1 MEMLLWAIFQSPSS
15 WRNTSTSRAVSRAN
29 SASGMG
35 SRMWKNAVTATT
47 SMPMRPGTWAKS
59 CKVTSTQ
66 SLRLLT
72 SWSLLPAKPLK
83 LSLKRVTS
91 LPSRAAYISMYSSNS
106 RRISRWRSG
115 DMEGVPIEQREGAAL
130 LCRLRPGALMNVALH
145 ALSVHVHVH
154 VHVHVLCAASK
165 TPLAELLHL
174 VSRTAPSPRLQ
185 ARVKTPNSEFVA
197 GNANKEAVRVRALG
211 DARCRRYFQRRCA
224 RLGKVI
230 NAVVQVARNVKDV
243 FLAPRQPERQ

>member
-47 SMPMRPGTWAKS
+47 SSLSSWGKRSTTSMP
-59 CKVTSTQ
+59 
-66 SLRLLT
+66 
-72 SWSLLPAKPLK
+72 
-83 LSLKRVTS
+83 
-91 LPSRAAYISMYSSNS
+91 
-106 RRISRWRSG
+106 
-115 DMEGVPIEQREGAAL
+115 
-130 LCRLRPGALMNVALH
+130 LRPGALMNVALH

-185 ARVKTPNSEFVA
+185 ARVKTPNSECVA

-224 RLGKVI
+224 RLG
-230 NAVVQVARNVKDV
+230 
-243 FLAPRQPERQ
+243 